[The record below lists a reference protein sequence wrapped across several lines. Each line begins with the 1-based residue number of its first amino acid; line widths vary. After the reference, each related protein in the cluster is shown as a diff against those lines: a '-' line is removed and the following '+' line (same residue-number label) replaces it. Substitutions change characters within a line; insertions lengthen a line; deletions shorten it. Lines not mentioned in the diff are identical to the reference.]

1 MGGIL
6 EGIDRIIIETDE
18 ENPVAI
24 AEITENEIVLA
35 DGYRARLR
43 PDYPPIKGVE
53 GTNVGEDWEISDKQ
67 EG

>member
-43 PDYPPIKGVE
+43 PDYQCSVS
-53 GTNVGEDWEISDKQ
+53 VGGQ
-67 EG
+67 GALP